1 LSGIASGVGVGVIRG
16 VSTGSFYASNTMR
29 SLTPHIHF
37 RSYDSRTLGHRDVQH
52 RLTRDVV
59 CDIFLGSIHYFPIKT
74 GCRHLCQKQIA
85 DERKKVAKII
95 ESMPQRS
102 VKQAAEEMK
111 GSVTESPA

>member
-1 LSGIASGVGVGVIRG
+1 KHITDIPCSRNSLLSGIASGVGVGVIRG
-16 VSTGSFYASNTMR
+16 VSTAGHWAIATFSIV
-29 SLTPHIHF
+29 SLGTW
-37 RSYDSRTLGHRDVQH
+37 
-52 RLTRDVV
+52 
-59 CDIFLGSIHYFPIKT
+59 
-74 GCRHLCQKQIA
+74 HLCQKQIA